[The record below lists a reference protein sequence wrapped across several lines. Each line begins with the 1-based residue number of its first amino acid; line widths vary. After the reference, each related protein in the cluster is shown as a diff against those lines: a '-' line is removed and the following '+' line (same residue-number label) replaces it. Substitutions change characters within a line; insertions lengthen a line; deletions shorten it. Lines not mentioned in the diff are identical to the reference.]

1 MVADSVKIQAMSRNG
16 ARYHIAHAIVE
27 VILRRNCEVPHNATL
42 IANKVIVL
50 FNGRVVPVKSF
61 TEIEFANLRLR
72 SKDVEVSVDRAEGYV
87 RYLLANL
94 LVDPFR
100 SWMRSRPLQ
109 NLQDSLPL
117 SASLCSEGLHYD
129 GSLCIERLEF
139 VTTLIYCHGNRIS
152 PTLA

>member
-87 RYLLANL
+87 RYLL
-94 LVDPFR
+94 
-100 SWMRSRPLQ
+100 Q